1 MLPGAK
7 TPDTIRIKS
16 GEKAITRL
24 KRLDYLLDKNRSNFK
39 KIDGE

>member
-1 MLPGAK
+1 MFPGAK
-7 TPDTIRIKS
+7 TSEKILRKS

-24 KRLDYLLDKNRSNFK
+24 KRVDYLLDKNRSNFK

>member
-1 MLPGAK
+1 MLPGAE
-7 TPDTIRIKS
+7 TPEKIRRKS

-24 KRLDYLLDKNRSNFK
+24 KRLDHLLDKNRSNFK

>member
-7 TPDTIRIKS
+7 TSEKILTIS
-16 GEKAITRL
+16 GEKTITRL

-39 KIDGE
+39 KINGE